1 MVINAEAHAEK
12 QQNHGMTFHFLQ
24 QLPQAMF
31 DRNVHRLTD
40 GHVQAKTPG
49 WKEICKDVMS
59 DLDMIIKGHFA
70 KCRQIQQTRAEAAE
84 EKRVIAEKAAAKKAE
99 AARIAREEREEEEK
113 QKKAAELAAERAQ
126 KAADNPAAD
135 AGAILRRRKK
145 DEAEK
150 AEQERINRE
159 AEIKRK
165 ANIVEGDADFLKML
179 AEQDAEDQRKLMEEE
194 QAREQ
199 EQANVAAAE
208 ERSIIKTHELFLE
221 AVLKEEVQDLA
232 EDAIFEETPVPYKK
246 PGRQPLKMLP
256 EKLTPFT
263 WRDHGMVLKLNAA
276 APVVVTVSAA
286 ALSTVTRGGG
296 GPASPTPSAS
306 SPAGANREEDKR
318 AEGKEE
324 KEVDEYGLEVA
335 PVRVK
340 QVQVGDQVYML
351 GKRSFWNESRAFTLS
366 ATIKREQEARAL
378 HEQRRKED
386 RIYNMTATRIAR
398 QHGHKLFEELKHLDP
413 LEVRKKKFHAL
424 VKYDFE
430 RKFMVR
436 GEIEVE
442 QPPEEEQVSDEEEDP
457 NNFVFDDG
465 AEGSLPSS
473 PSASS
478 PSQTPVEARSLI
490 GTPAPGSP
498 SPGSRSP
505 SRPESPRSTL
515 KSVQMAPTLSRI
527 DSVPVPIDDA
537 VSVVLDSKDK
547 SMLRTVGT
555 AAAAA
560 TSESKEAWSSN
571 NSLAPDADASITAAE
586 EAKEAAQKADAEFEH
601 THTAEEIGMANY
613 LDHAGGGI
621 VSAMD
626 ELLLKAETDTV
637 TPVNG
642 STDPSPR
649 DETPTTKSPQTDV
662 ASVISPAPHSEPA
675 E

>member
-1 MVINAEAHAEK
+1 MWFGEVSEANNEMVINAEADAEK
-12 QQNHGMTFHFLQ
+12 KQRHDLTFYFLQ

-40 GHVQAKTPG
+40 GHVQAKTSG
-49 WKEICKDVMS
+49 WKDICKDVMS
-59 DLDMIIKGHFA
+59 DLDMIIKGNFDT
-70 KCRQIQQTRAEAAE
+70 CRQIQRTRAEVAE
-84 EKRVIAEKAAAKKAE
+84 EKRVLAEKAAAKKAE
-99 AARIAREEREEEEK
+99 TVRIAREEREKEEK
-113 QKKAAELAAERAQ
+113 QEKAAELAAKRA
-126 KAADNPAAD
+126 AANPAAD

-145 DEAEK
+145 EEAEK

-165 ANIVEGDADFLKML
+165 ANIVEGDADFLNML
-179 AEQDAEDQRKLMEEE
+179 AEQEAEDQRKQMEEE
-194 QAREQ
+194 QAIEQ

-208 ERSIIKTHELFLE
+208 ERSILKTHEIFLE
-221 AVLKEEVQDLA
+221 EVLKEEAEDVV
-232 EDAIFEETPVPYKK
+232 EDAIFEETPIPYKK

-256 EKLTPFT
+256 EKPTPFT

-286 ALSTVTRGGG
+286 APTTVTRGGG
-296 GPASPTPSAS
+296 GPASPTPSVS
-306 SPAGANREEDKR
+306 SPTGANREEGKR
-318 AEGKEE
+318 VEGKEE
-324 KEVDEYGLEVA
+324 KEVDEYGLEVR

-340 QVQVGDQVYML
+340 QMQVGDQVYML

-366 ATIKREQEARAL
+366 STIKREQEARAL

-386 RIYNMTATRIAR
+386 RIYNMTATRLAR

-430 RKFMVR
+430 RKFLVR

-457 NNFVFDDG
+457 NNFVFDDNTD
-465 AEGSLPSS
+465 GSLPSS

-505 SRPESPRSTL
+505 SRPESPRSAL
-515 KSVQMAPTLSRI
+515 NSVQMVPTLSRI
-527 DSVPVPIDDA
+527 DSVPVPID
-537 VSVVLDSKDK
+537 
-547 SMLRTVGT
+547 
-555 AAAAA
+555 AAAA

-571 NSLAPDADASITAAE
+571 NSLAPGADASINAAE

-613 LDHAGGGI
+613 LDHAGCGI

-626 ELLLKAETDTV
+626 ELLHKAEADTV